1 MRKDTGL
8 TWYTGH
14 FTPTELQ
21 VYTDMEG
28 EFVHREIG
36 PGVFI
41 SWKLMNSGQVVLF
54 GLHSQ

>member
-1 MRKDTGL
+1 MRKDIGL

-41 SWKLMNSGQVVLF
+41 SWKLMNSG
-54 GLHSQ
+54 